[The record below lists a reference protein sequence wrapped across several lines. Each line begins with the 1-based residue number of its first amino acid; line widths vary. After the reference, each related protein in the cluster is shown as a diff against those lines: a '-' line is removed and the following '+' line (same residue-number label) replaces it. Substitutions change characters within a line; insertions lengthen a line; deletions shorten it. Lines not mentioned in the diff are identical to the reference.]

1 MRLKVLRGRALLV
14 ASRSS
19 RRPIEL
25 ERSDPLANQVEHF
38 AAVIRGEVEPICSGR
53 DGLKTL
59 LVVDAVLEAA
69 RTGAAVE
76 ITAGP

>member
-1 MRLKVLRGRALLV
+1 M
-14 ASRSS
+14 
-19 RRPIEL
+19 
-25 ERSDPLANQVEHF
+25 
-38 AAVIRGEVEPICSGR
+38 IRGEVEPICSGR